1 MPAHEPTPPLS
12 VSPTSP
18 YRPAPMPGQSRLFGT
33 DGVRGRAG
41 EGDLEYGRVSALGRA
56 IGSLLDAPDAA
67 VLVAHDGRRSGP
79 DLAHALSRGLAAR
92 GVRCDSA
99 GLLTTPGLAIATRT
113 GDYAA
118 GLMVS
123 ASHNPAEDNG
133 IKVFNARGEKLAD
146 EVEDRIQ
153 AALEAD
159 PAPQDEGPAPRPRA
173 ELADEYLARLVESA
187 QGLQLGG
194 RKVVIDCA
202 NGAGS
207 QVGPELLRRL
217 GAEVVAL
224 FDAPDGSNINAGC
237 GSTAPEALMAAVREH
252 GAQVGLA
259 LDGDGDRCLLVDEH
273 GELVDGDALMALL
286 ALDLQAAGRLP
297 GGRIVAT
304 VMSNVGL
311 KRALAPAEVGIET
324 VGVGDRRVVEG
335 LREHGLGLG
344 GEQSGHIVFGPTS
357 SPSAHWHFV
366 GDGLY
371 TGLRVLEAMDRSGR
385 PLSELKTVFCAFPQL
400 LLNVPVASKPPFEE
414 LPEVQGAVAAA
425 EDELGDGGRV
435 LLRYSGTESLA
446 RVMVEGE
453 DLRQI
458 ERLAE
463 SIAARLRELIGA

>member
-1 MPAHEPTPPLS
+1 MA
-12 VSPTSP
+12 
-18 YRPAPMPGQSRLFGT
+18 GQSRLFGT

-56 IGSLLDAPDAA
+56 IASMLDGPDAA

-79 DLAHALSRGLAAR
+79 DLAHALSRGLASH
-92 GVRCDSA
+92 GVHCDSA

-113 GDYAA
+113 GTYAA

-133 IKVFNARGEKLAD
+133 IKIFNAQGEKLAD

-159 PAPQDEGPAPRPRA
+159 PAPQAEGPLPSPRH
-173 ELADEYLARLVESA
+173 ELAEEYLARLVESA
-187 QGLQLGG
+187 RGLDLSG
-194 RKVVIDCA
+194 RRVVIDCA

-237 GSTAPEALMAAVREH
+237 GSTAPDALMAAVREH
-252 GAQVGLA
+252 SAHLGLA

-286 ALDLQAAGRLP
+286 ALDLQTAGRLP

-335 LREHGLGLG
+335 LREHALGLG

-357 SPSAHWHFV
+357 SPSDLWHFV

-371 TGLRVLEAMDRSGR
+371 TGLRVLEAMLRAGR
-385 PLSELKTVFCAFPQL
+385 PLSELKSVFRAFPQL
-400 LLNVPVASKPPFEE
+400 LINVRVSRKPPFEE
-414 LPEVQGAVAAA
+414 LPEVQASVAAA
-425 EDELGDGGRV
+425 EAELGDGGRV

-453 DLRQI
+453 DAAQI

-463 SIAARLRELIGA
+463 DIAARLRERIGA